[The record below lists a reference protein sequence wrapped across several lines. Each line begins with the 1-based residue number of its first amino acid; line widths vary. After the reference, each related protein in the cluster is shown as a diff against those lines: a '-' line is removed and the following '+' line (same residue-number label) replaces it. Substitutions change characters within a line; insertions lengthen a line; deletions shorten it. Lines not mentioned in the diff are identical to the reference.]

1 MPVVDMKPLYRR
13 ARRTILWDIL
23 YYSLSLFCIIYLKNK
38 VTILN
43 WDVALVFLP
52 LLIIAFSS
60 ETILKKGGKD
70 RNIFKPFCYIDL
82 LFKAIAYISSQLIY
96 RRIVTGGYFWVGI
109 SLFSICAVAS
119 VVCSILMIRRSR

>member
-1 MPVVDMKPLYRR
+1 MLYRR

-43 WDVALVFLP
+43 WNVALVFLP
-52 LLIIAFSS
+52 LLIMAFSS
-60 ETILKKGGKD
+60 ETILKKGEKD
-70 RNIFKPFCYIDL
+70 RNILKPYCYIDL

-96 RRIVTGGYFWVGI
+96 RRIVTGSCFWFGI
-109 SLFSICAVAS
+109 SLFSICAVVS
-119 VVCSILMIRRSR
+119 VVCSILMIKRSR